1 MRDDE
6 SSIMCQAIL
15 KLMENALFLVVIL
28 VISSLMDD
36 EWELRSE
43 SILRNSREISMV
55 WSAVRN
61 LWDWKVESLSLG
73 NSLG

>member
-1 MRDDE
+1 
-6 SSIMCQAIL
+6 
-15 KLMENALFLVVIL
+15 MENALFLVVIL

-55 WSAVRN
+55 
-61 LWDWKVESLSLG
+61 
-73 NSLG
+73 